1 MFDKRTEEAIGFYVY
16 CLIDPRDDKPFYVG
30 KGVGNRVF
38 AHANDALESGTAS
51 DKLDIIRD
59 ITDAGQNVGYV
70 IVRHG
75 LDEQTAFSVETALI
89 DFLNFFD
96 VGLTN
101 IVLGHNSSAFGLMTV
116 DEVKRKYTAKPL
128 KKLGED
134 CVIIN
139 INRTYKRAKGT
150 KSFYEATKEM
160 WVMAEWR
167 TKKIKYVLS
176 EYGGF
181 IVEVFEVNE
190 GGWYKVADHNGK
202 QRWGFEGK
210 QAPNDVRD
218 RYLNRAIKKQRGR
231 ANPVLY
237 TV

>member
-38 AHANDALESGTAS
+38 AHANDALESVTAS

-59 ITDAGQNVGYV
+59 ITGAGLNVSYV

-101 IVLGHNSSAFGLMTV
+101 IVLGHSSSVLGLMTV

-128 KKLGED
+128 DELGDD

-150 KSFYEATKEM
+150 KSFYEATKES

-167 TKKIKYVLS
+167 VKKTKYVLS

-181 IVEVFEVNE
+181 IVEVFEVDE
-190 GGWYKVADHNGK
+190 GGWYKTVDHNGK

-218 RYLNRAIKKQRGR
+218 RYLNRAIRKQRGR

-237 TV
+237 TI